1 MISLW
6 TPEEDKELC
15 LAAKKHL
22 NNGKVEWKTILSSG
36 HFPGRS
42 NGDLCVRY
50 NSVLVYPKRGPWTKQ
65 EDEKLL
71 SLVQSHGKKWV
82 KISHILQRPSAA
94 IRRYYEEYLAPGI
107 KRGRWTEEEFN
118 ELAKAFKNYG
128 ENWEQIQLLIPGRSL
143 RQIKVHCRYSPKV
156 QNYYNKGK
164 WNSVEIK
171 NLKEAFGKYG
181 KNWVKV
187 SEAVDTRGLEQC
199 RRKMLSLRES
209 LVNRICI

>member
-1 MISLW
+1 MNRILGNNKSAILSDKKISCQKHCRKWSFEEMRVLFEAQQAYGSKWELISQKYFSSRTANSLRCKWYHLTANGAIINRKFVRKLKKW

-107 KRGRWTEEEFN
+107 KRGRLKDEDFN
-118 ELAKAFKNYG
+118 KLAKALSTHG
-128 ENWEQIQLLIPGRSL
+128 EN
-143 RQIKVHCRYSPKV
+143 
-156 QNYYNKGK
+156 
-164 WNSVEIK
+164 
-171 NLKEAFGKYG
+171 
-181 KNWVKV
+181 
-187 SEAVDTRGLEQC
+187 
-199 RRKMLSLRES
+199 
-209 LVNRICI
+209 